1 MTHGPSSS
9 NKRTEDYQT
18 LEFLGDFELNFHIS
32 RELEEQ
38 SHDISII
45 PRDLSKKRSIL
56 ISNNVLTWFAVQ
68 NNFHQY
74 LRIDCPFAKS
84 RIAVFINLV
93 DETETKINVPRE
105 NYKQEKR
112 NIVTVESQEAPKV
125 LTESL
130 NLLLEQYIAIPEIK
144 SKFVLVF

>member
-56 ISNNVLTWFAVQ
+56 ISNNVLAWFAVQ

-74 LRIDCPFAKS
+74 LRIECPFAKIEID
-84 RIAVFINLV
+84 RFIKLV
-93 DETETKINVPRE
+93 NETETRINVLRE
-105 NYKQEKR
+105 NEK
-112 NIVTVESQEAPKV
+112 
-125 LTESL
+125 
-130 NLLLEQYIAIPEIK
+130 LENEI
-144 SKFVLVF
+144 L

>member
-18 LEFLGDFELNFHIS
+18 LEFLGNFELKFHIS

-56 ISNNVLTWFAVQ
+56 ISNNVLAWFAVQ

-84 RIAVFINLV
+84 RIAVSINLV
-93 DETETKINVPRE
+93 DEIETKINVPRE
-105 NYKQEKR
+105 NYKQEK
-112 NIVTVESQEAPKV
+112 EY
-125 LTESL
+125 L
-130 NLLLEQYIAIPEIK
+130 
-144 SKFVLVF
+144 